1 MGALTLVGIPFT
13 AGFASKWFFA
23 QAGLAYGSLRMILV
37 FAALVISTALNVV
50 YFMGA
55 IIRIFSP
62 ADDGLSRP
70 DKRVGPLRY
79 VALAGL
85 AGQGGRGYRCVSEGL
100 QRAGA
105 GGRLLRT
112 WGGSPR
118 TPREQL
124 ARLLSALSCPQE
136 AQSSAGL
143 PGVQA
148 G

>member
-1 MGALTLVGIPFT
+1 MGVLATVPPREVRGMET
-13 AGFASKWFFA
+13 AATWPGPRGTVAGPRGVLRGGGGGGEASL
-23 QAGLAYGSLRMILV
+23 QV
-37 FAALVISTALNVV
+37 
-50 YFMGA
+50 
-55 IIRIFSP
+55 
-62 ADDGLSRP
+62 SRRCSVAT
-70 DKRVGPLRY
+70 KVGPL
-79 VALAGL
+79 AGR
-85 AGQGGRGYRCVSEGL
+85 AGPGGRGYRCVSEGL

>member
-1 MGALTLVGIPFT
+1 MGVSATVPPREVRGMET
-13 AGFASKWFFA
+13 AAAGPGPRGTVAGPRGVLRGGGGGGEASL
-23 QAGLAYGSLRMILV
+23 QV
-37 FAALVISTALNVV
+37 
-50 YFMGA
+50 
-55 IIRIFSP
+55 
-62 ADDGLSRP
+62 SRRCSVAT
-70 DKRVGPLRY
+70 KVGP
-79 VALAGL
+79 LAGL